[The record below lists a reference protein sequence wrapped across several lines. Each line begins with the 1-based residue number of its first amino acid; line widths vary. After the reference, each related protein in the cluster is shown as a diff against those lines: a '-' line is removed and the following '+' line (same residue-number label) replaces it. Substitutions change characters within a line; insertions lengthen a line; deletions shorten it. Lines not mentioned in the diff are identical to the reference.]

1 MDGSSIFSNLF
12 IFLLATF
19 LGLEVI
25 KRVSPLLHT
34 PLMSLTNAISAI
46 SLVGSLTLLGRAE
59 SALSTIL
66 GGIAVV
72 ASMTNV
78 VSGFLITDRMLKMFK
93 TRTPGAAAHSF
104 TLPIFILAAVGSG
117 AVDVTQHT
125 LTDFSYLIGSGL
137 FVMSLK
143 WMNHPT
149 TARQSVW
156 AGEAGMALAIAGT
169 ILALAGDPIFGTGHE
184 LAGKSPA
191 YLYILVALAI
201 GAVIGY
207 PISRVAMTAVPQRTA
222 FSHAFGGLAA
232 GLVGSAEY
240 FLSLERTGQTASS
253 VTTGIICLE
262 VLLGFITFTGSLV
275 AFGKLAEKLPQRP
288 ITYKGQNSVNAVLFL
303 VAIACAIGV
312 VINPAQS
319 MLYIGFAAMAL
330 VFGVL
335 LVIPIG
341 GADMPTVISLLNSY
355 AGLSACAM
363 GFVLNSPMLII
374 AGALDGSS
382 GLILSIIMCKAM
394 NRSFSNVLFGAFGKA
409 VEAKAL
415 GEAKPVRSASPEEA
429 ASILA
434 NAMSV
439 VIVPGYGMAVAQAQH
454 KVKEL
459 FDALTKKGVNVQ
471 FAIHPVAGRMPG
483 HMNVLLAEAD
493 IPYDRLVE
501 MDEINGDLPQTDVA
515 LVIGA
520 NDVTNP
526 AARND
531 STSPI
536 YGMPIIDVDKAHTV
550 MVIKRSMSSGFAGI
564 DNELY
569 TMDRTLMLFGDAKKF
584 VGDIVKEIGSA

>member
-1 MDGSSIFSNLF
+1 MANLISNLF

-19 LGLEVI
+19 LGLEI
-25 KRVSPLLHT
+25 IRRVSPLLHT

-59 SALSTIL
+59 SQLSTIL

-78 VSGFLITDRMLKMFK
+78 VSGFLITERMLKMFK
-93 TRTPGAAAHSF
+93 TKSPAAAGAAHSI
-104 TLPIFILAAVGSG
+104 IFPVFVIAAISTGT
-117 AVDVTQHT
+117 VDVTQHGI
-125 LTDFSYLIGSGL
+125 TDFTYLIGAAL
-137 FVMSLK
+137 FVLSLK
-143 WMNHPT
+143 WMNHPSS
-149 TARQSVW
+149 AKHSVL
-156 AGEAGMALAIAGT
+156 AGEAGMALAIFGT
-169 ILALAGDPIFGTGHE
+169 IFALANDPELNGKAPAYGYIAIALALG
-184 LAGKSPA
+184 
-191 YLYILVALAI
+191 AI
-201 GAVIGY
+201 IGY

-232 GLVGSAEY
+232 GLVGTAEY
-240 FLSLERTGQTASS
+240 FRSIAAADGTTPSSMTTA
-253 VTTGIICLE
+253 IICLE

-288 ITYKGQNSVNAVLFL
+288 ITYPGQNLVNGILF
-303 VAIACAIGV
+303 VIAIGCAIGV
-312 VINPAQS
+312 IANPSLQFVY
-319 MLYIGFAAMAL
+319 LGFGFMAL

-335 LVIPIG
+335 LVMPIG

-394 NRSFSNVLFGAFGKA
+394 NRSFGNVLFGAFGKA
-409 VEAKAL
+409 TVAKAL

-434 NAMSV
+434 NAMNV

-459 FDALTKKGVNVQ
+459 YDALTKKGVNVQ

-493 IPYDRLVE
+493 IPYEKLVE
-501 MDEINGDLPQTDVA
+501 MDDINSELPQTDVA

-531 STSPI
+531 PDSPI
-536 YGMPIIDVDKAHTV
+536 YGMPIIDVDKARTV

-569 TMDRTLMLFGDAKKF
+569 TMDQTLMLFGDAKKF
-584 VGDIVKEIGSA
+584 VGDIVKEIGAS